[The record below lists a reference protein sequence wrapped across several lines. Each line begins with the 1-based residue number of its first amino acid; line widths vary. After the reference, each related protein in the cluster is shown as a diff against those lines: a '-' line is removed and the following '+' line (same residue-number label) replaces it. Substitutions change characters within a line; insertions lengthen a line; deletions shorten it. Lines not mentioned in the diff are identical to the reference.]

1 VRRADGIAPAV
12 AGVGETGPVPV
23 DERSIPEM
31 ALDAVEAALEDA
43 RLGLGDVDAV
53 VTASVDLFDGL
64 TASNVAV
71 TEVVGA
77 VMKPET
83 RIAGDGLCAAIHGA
97 CELLAGA
104 CETVLV
110 VAHAKASMAPHW
122 ALTEWA
128 MDPVYLQPLG
138 VDFLVCAGLQARVLA
153 QGDAG
158 AEARWAELVAER
170 LADARG
176 GAGAPAPSAEEVL
189 ASPPLAAPLRRG
201 MAAPLADGA
210 CAVVLT
216 SRSPAAREGPV
227 VRVAGAGWDLDP
239 HSLGERD
246 LARWE
251 GLRRACS
258 RAYAAAG
265 LDQAD
270 PGLELAEPSCLF
282 AHEEELFR
290 EAAGVGT
297 DVALSPTGGLFA
309 GAVPVV
315 AGLSRLVAA
324 ARALR
329 AGAAGRALAH
339 GTWGPAGQAHV
350 VAVLEAG
357 G

>member
-1 VRRADGIAPAV
+1 MSRADGATV
-12 AGVGETGPVPV
+12 TLAGIGETGPVLE
-23 DERSIPEM
+23 DERSLPEM
-31 ALDAVEAALEDA
+31 ALDAVEAALRDA
-43 RLGLGDVDAV
+43 RLGLGDAEAV

-122 ALTEWA
+122 RLTEWA
-128 MDPVYLQPLG
+128 MDPVFMQPLG

-153 QGDAG
+153 DRDPG
-158 AEARWAELVAER
+158 AEARWAALAAER
-170 LADARG
+170 RAA
-176 GAGAPAPSAEEVL
+176 AGDGPAGPAASAEEVL
-189 ASPPLAAPLRRG
+189 ASPPLATPLRSG
-201 MAAPLADGA
+201 MAAPLGDGA

-216 SRSPAAREGPV
+216 SRPVPDREEPV
-227 VRVAGAGWDLDP
+227 VRLAGAGWDLEP
-239 HSLGERD
+239 HSPGERD

-251 GLRRACS
+251 GLRRACA
-258 RAYAAAG
+258 RACAAAG
-265 LDQAD
+265 LDPAD

-290 EAAGVGT
+290 AATGLGEE
-297 DVALSPTGGLFA
+297 VALSPGGGLFA

-324 ARALR
+324 ARAVR
-329 AGAAGRALAH
+329 AGSARRALAH
-339 GTWGPAGQAHV
+339 GTWGPAGQAHA
-350 VAVLEAG
+350 VAVLEAAA
-357 G
+357 